1 MRKQT
6 CIALPLLALVFT
18 ASQASEECPIVD
30 GVADFDIDEY
40 AAKPWYSHQQAE
52 NSYSPLEDNFCVR
65 AQYTVRESS
74 TFFGYTVNVANEA
87 QNSIGAEREG
97 NLCAYQTD
105 AAKSKLAVAPCFL
118 PKFFAGPYWVV
129 VYNEEEGY
137 ALISGGQPT
146 IPSYDGDDF
155 IGCKTGTGIN
165 NSGLWIFS
173 RSQTRNET
181 LISTV
186 RDIAVEK
193 GFDVT
198 VLNDVDQAA
207 AVKIPAKIVKALLE
221 YGGVLKKT
229 VIGLKEGVSS
239 TGNAPFTGKIA
250 LRLVTNVM
258 NRSDQ

>member
-198 VLNDVDQAA
+198 VLNDVDHSSCGQDSCKDSEGTFGVWWGAQ
-207 AVKIPAKIVKALLE
+207 KDCDWIE
-221 YGGVLKKT
+221 GGGVFNWKCSFYGENCPATCDKCD
-229 VIGLKEGVSS
+229 E
-239 TGNAPFTGKIA
+239 
-250 LRLVTNVM
+250 
-258 NRSDQ
+258 